1 MSEKMSKEDMVKEA
15 VEEAKAKAAEEAV
28 QSEESADES
37 EAGAAAQDAQEKEK
51 DADAAGDDV
60 DGGDSAEE
68 DSDDSDDMTE
78 GSGEEDA
85 SKNEKRKL
93 FGKKN
98 KKDKKDEKIEELT
111 DRLTR
116 QMAEFDNFRKRTEK
130 EKSQMYEIGAKDII
144 EKILPIEDN
153 FERGLGSMN
162 EEEKAT
168 PFAEGM
174 EKIYKQLM
182 TTLESLGVKP
192 IDAVGQEFN
201 PDFHNAVMHV
211 EDEELDENIIAEE
224 FQKGYMYRDSVVRH
238 SMVKVAN

>member
-1 MSEKMSKEDMVKEA
+1 MSDKMSKEDMVKEA
-15 VEEAKAKAAEEAV
+15 VEEAKAKAAEVDEPQTGQEETAEQDTAESKNAETDS
-28 QSEESADES
+28 QSDAENSGSDREQTEEDES
-37 EAGAAAQDAQEKEK
+37 GSEAQDSKAEKK
-51 DADAAGDDV
+51 
-60 DGGDSAEE
+60 
-68 DSDDSDDMTE
+68 
-78 GSGEEDA
+78 
-85 SKNEKRKL
+85 KL

-98 KKDKKDEKIEELT
+98 KKDKKDEKIDELT

-144 EKILPIEDN
+144 EKILPIVDN
-153 FERGLGSMN
+153 FERGLSSMP
-162 EEEKAT
+162 EDEKAT

-182 TTLESLGVKP
+182 TTLEGIGVKP
-192 IDAVGQEFN
+192 IEAVGQEFN
-201 PDFHNAVMHV
+201 PDFHNAVMHI
-211 EDEELDENIIAEE
+211 EDEELGENIIAEE